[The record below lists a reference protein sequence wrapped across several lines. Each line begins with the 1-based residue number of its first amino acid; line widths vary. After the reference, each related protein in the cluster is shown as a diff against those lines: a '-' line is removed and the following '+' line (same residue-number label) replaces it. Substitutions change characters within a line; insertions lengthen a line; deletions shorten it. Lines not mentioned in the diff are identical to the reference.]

1 MIMENKTTL
10 LFGIHMHQPVDN
22 FKEVITHAVDV
33 CYAPFFEVVSRY
45 PEFKFSV
52 HCSGWLMQ
60 QIQNDHPRLF
70 KTIVELAKK
79 GSIEFFG
86 AGYYEP
92 ILSVIPARDRVAQIN
107 KLSKDIEDKFDQ
119 KPKGLWLTERVWESS
134 LIPDLSSANIEY
146 TVIDDYHFQS
156 AGFDEE
162 ILDGYYITEESGKSI
177 GIFPISKK
185 LRYAL
190 PFVSVESAIEVIKSY
205 KRESDSAAIIFDDA
219 EKFGMWPGT
228 YSWVYE
234 KGWLEKFIQ
243 ALLKDENI
251 ICEHYGTYMQK
262 HKPRGIA
269 YLPNVSYYEMG
280 EWSLR
285 ADDALKLEAFK
296 NEMGEEQ
303 YNRSGVKFLK
313 GGIWKNFFVK
323 YEESNRIHKRMLE
336 LSSVREK
343 VNDKEYDEYLY
354 KLQTNDALWHGVFG
368 GLYLPN
374 LRDNAY
380 SYLIACESIRYGD
393 KTLITTDES
402 EMDGYT
408 KVKATSPKYIFRFDT
423 KVGGQLV
430 EFDSKQDRFNWQN
443 TLTRRKEAYHEKIL
457 NKSSQAD
464 ASKSDVTP
472 DGIDTIHNI
481 AHRVDEE
488 INDALVYD
496 WYIKNSFID
505 HISDKSITLESF
517 RHCNFREYGD
527 FVNQPF
533 TQIIEADTIVFERE
547 GGIYIPQKHPASLKK
562 SYTQMASGLKFAID
576 FRTDFDYFFNY
587 VLELNF
593 HFAQYGKVTINGDSI
608 SIGAKKERIKLIEIE
623 DGYLRKK
630 ITVRVDS
637 QVDILYYPLKSVSQ
651 SEQGYELTTQCLS
664 IALVLPY
671 SKNFLL
677 EGSLEVSDV

>member
-1 MIMENKTTL
+1 MKNKTTF

-45 PEFKFSV
+45 PAFKFSV

-60 QIQNDHPRLF
+60 QIENDHPRLF
-70 KTIVELAKK
+70 KTIVELSKK
-79 GSIEFFG
+79 GSIEFIS

-92 ILSVIPARDRVAQIN
+92 ILSVIPSNDRITQIN
-107 KLSKDIEDKFDQ
+107 KLSDDIHAKFNQ
-119 KPKGLWLTERVWESS
+119 KPNGLWLTERVWDSS
-134 LIPDLSSANIEY
+134 LIPDLYASHIDY
-146 TVIDDYHFQS
+146 TVLDDYHFQA

-162 ILDGYYITEESGKSI
+162 VLDGYYTTEESGKSLA
-177 GIFPISKK
+177 IFPISKK

-190 PFVSVESAIEVIKSY
+190 PFVSVESAIESIKSY

-234 KGWLEKFIQ
+234 KGWLEKFIE
-243 ALLKDENI
+243 ALLEDEEI
-251 ICEHYGTYMQK
+251 VCEHYQTYLK
-262 HKPRGIA
+262 NHKTRGIA

-296 NEMGEEQ
+296 AQMGEEQ
-303 YNRSGVKFLK
+303 YNQGGVKFLK
-313 GGIWKNFFVK
+313 GGMWKNFFVK

-336 LSSVREK
+336 LSSVREA
-343 VNDKEYDEYLY
+343 VNDKEYDENLY

-380 SYLIACESIRYGD
+380 SYLIACESIRYKN

-408 KVKATSPKYIFRFDT
+408 KIKAITPEYIFRFDS
-423 KVGGQLV
+423 KIGGQLI
-430 EFDSKQDRFNWQN
+430 ECSAQKERFNWQN
-443 TLTRRKEAYHEKIL
+443 TLTRRKEAYHEKML
-457 NKSSQAD
+457 HKSSQIQEI
-464 ASKSDVTP
+464 KSDSSA

-481 AHRVDEE
+481 AYRVDEE
-488 INDALVYD
+488 VRDSLVYD
-496 WYIKNSFID
+496 WYLKNSFID

-517 RHCNFREYGD
+517 RHCNFKEYGD

-533 TQIIEADTIVFERE
+533 TNAINSNQITFERE
-547 GGIYIPQKHPASLKK
+547 GGIYLPQKHPAFFKK
-562 SYTQMASGLKFAID
+562 SYTSLACGFEFALD
-576 FRTDFDYFFNY
+576 FKTDFDYFFNY

-593 HFAQYGKVTINGDSI
+593 HFAEYNKVTINGESI
-608 SIGAKKERIKLIEIE
+608 SVGAKKERVKVVAIE

-630 ITVRVDS
+630 ITLTLDKE
-637 QVDILYYPLKSVSQ
+637 VDILYFPLKTVSQ
-651 SEQGYELTTQCLS
+651 SEQGYDLSVQCLS
-664 IALVLPY
+664 IALVLPF